1 MLGWGLRWNAYFYYD
16 NHKATFAR
24 YQCRLFKMSLVLPST
39 KGSAIILR
47 DTPYQRLGC
56 STVHFRLCLR
66 ASCFCYC
73 YFILYWHLSLS
84 SSPGSMESPGE
95 TPREPRVSFFRP
107 SKAFLCV
114 SGIMIAGISRSKSE
128 KVKLVILPC
137 LECWGFMDRIRGQ
150 LWMGGDLSLQ
160 FDPVV
165 ASSECTFGYL
175 YLIYSV
181 LLFSKNTKT

>member
-66 ASCFCYC
+66 RASCFCYC

-84 SSPGSMESPGE
+84 PAHLAPWSRLERPLESQGLAFSGQVKPFF
-95 TPREPRVSFFRP
+95 VS
-107 SKAFLCV
+107 V
-114 SGIMIAGISRSKSE
+114 GITIAGISRSKSE

-150 LWMGGDLSLQ
+150 LWMGGDLTLH
-160 FDPVV
+160 
-165 ASSECTFGYL
+165 
-175 YLIYSV
+175 LI
-181 LLFSKNTKT
+181 LL

>member
-1 MLGWGLRWNAYFYYD
+1 MLLLFYPLL
-16 NHKATFAR
+16 T
-24 YQCRLFKMSLVLPST
+24 S
-39 KGSAIILR
+39 
-47 DTPYQRLGC
+47 
-56 STVHFRLCLR
+56 
-66 ASCFCYC
+66 
-73 YFILYWHLSLS
+73 LSLS

-114 SGIMIAGISRSKSE
+114 SGNHDCRHF
-128 KVKLVILPC
+128 KVKIGEGQVGDSPMSGVLRIYGQNKGSTMNG
-137 LECWGFMDRIRGQ
+137 WGLDSA
-150 LWMGGDLSLQ
+150 L
-160 FDPVV
+160 DPVV